1 WAVRILLAYLIV
13 WAALKIPAVVV
24 APKMEAVYLGLGE
37 LTLLLSGGW
46 TFCAFR
52 GACAGFGTWIFGG
65 RARDSNGA
73 IPLRGFDHSH
83 WALSSCV
90 RGHNGGV
97 CTALA
102 SLSYGMGLSD
112 RSRTDCERARRFVQC
127 AAACGRVGRGG
138 ADHV

>member
-90 RGHNGGV
+90 RGHNGGG
-97 CTALA
+97 CNAFA
-102 SLSYGMGLSD
+102 SLSYWMGVSF
-112 RSRTDCERARRFVQC
+112 RGRAEFEGARRFFLC
-127 AAACGRVGRGG
+127 GAAGCPLGRGG
-138 ADHV
+138 GG